1 MIRRVVE
8 IIEEIKESMGMP
20 DALICK
26 VMKISLS
33 TLGRWRRRKKENH
46 PLLHRPGPKKAE
58 PFDPSA
64 LDAEMRLLSHGV
76 KRSGG
81 ATKLYRRYQGSLSRR
96 DLARMVGQVRQDGVA
111 DHRRNLRRIDWLV
124 PRVVWAMDVTEYE
137 VGGPGKIHL
146 HNTQDLG
153 SRYKFSPLAGECP
166 VGEEIAGY
174 LTEKFCRFGPPLF
187 LKRDNAGNL
196 NHVAVNEVLSE
207 FFVLPLNSP
216 EYYAPYNGA
225 IEESQRELKA
235 CLREKLV
242 LGVPR
247 SADGIALWAE
257 IVVHELNHRVRPC
270 LQGKTSCQ
278 VFFPSEG
285 RAVFSRLERR
295 EIYDNLLE
303 RVERIL
309 GSISTYEKA
318 ARDSAWRIAV
328 ESWLTARGFI
338 KVHTSEKCHPIL
350 PSSST
355 H

>member
-1 MIRRVVE
+1 
-8 IIEEIKESMGMP
+8 MP

-26 VMKISLS
+26 VLKISLS

-46 PLLHRPGPKKAE
+46 ALLHRPGPKKAE

-64 LDAEMRLLSHGV
+64 LDAEIRLLGHGL
-76 KRSGG
+76 KRSAG
-81 ATKLYRRYQGSLSRR
+81 ANKLYGRYRGSLSRR
-96 DLARMVGQVRQDGVA
+96 DLSRMVGQVRQDGVA

-124 PRVVWAMDVTEYE
+124 PGVVWAMDVTEYE
-137 VGGPGKIHL
+137 MGGAGKIHL

-153 SRYKFSPLAGECP
+153 SRYKFSPIAGEHP

-196 NHVAVNEVLSE
+196 NHGAVNEVLSE

-235 CLREKLV
+235 CLWEKLV
-242 LGVPR
+242 LVSP
-247 SADGIALWAE
+247 SSPDAIPMCAE
-257 IVVHELNHRVRPC
+257 VVAHDLNHRCRPC
-270 LQGKTSCQ
+270 LRGKTSCQ
-278 VFFPSEG
+278 VFFPAEG
-285 RAVFSRLERR
+285 KPVFSKWERR
-295 EIYDNLLE
+295 EIYDDLLE

-309 GSISTYEKA
+309 GSLGKCEKA
-318 ARDSAWRIAV
+318 TRESAWRIAV
-328 ESWLTARGFI
+328 EYWLQARGFI
-338 KVHTSEKCHPIL
+338 TVHTSEKCHPIL
-350 PSSST
+350 LSFST